1 MRRYSL
7 SDEEQKRRDDVFLK
21 RVAIIGGDATARKV
35 AAMLADS
42 DAANGG
48 IVVLD
53 AEPSR
58 ERDHAKSAN
67 LLPYIIHSM
76 ARMGPPISPVL
87 RKLRKSK
94 PTKPC
99 AECGEMHSHNNRW
112 CSPECCRVYREKEG
126 K

>member
-1 MRRYSL
+1 M
-7 SDEEQKRRDDVFLK
+7 SDGEQKRRDDVLK
-21 RVAIIGGDATARKV
+21 RVAVIGGDATARKV
-35 AAMLADS
+35 AAMLADAE
-42 DAANGG
+42 AANEGI
-48 IVVLD
+48 IVVD
-53 AEPSR
+53 AKPSR
-58 ERDHAKSAN
+58 ERDHAKSVN
-67 LLPYIIHSM
+67 FLPYIIHSM

-112 CSPECCRVYREKEG
+112 CSPECCKIYRQKEKEG